1 MILFG
6 AKTAKTRM
14 RQKYGAFKDGRL
26 SVRTDGRI
34 DGRTVYDYE
43 SIYEYIRG
51 KESFTS
57 KDLRAFTGA
66 GEGSVQGIITT
77 LSLTYPIYEKGYG
90 KYALL
95 KDEDLKWQTVKH

>member
-6 AKTAKTRM
+6 AKKTRTEK
-14 RQKYGAFKDGRL
+14 KYVTFKDGRL
-26 SVRTDGRI
+26 SVRRDGRI

-43 SIYEYIRG
+43 AIYEYIRE
-51 KESFTS
+51 KDFFTPN
-57 KDLRAFTGA
+57 DIRTFTGA
-66 GEGSVQGIITT
+66 TESSVQGIITT

-95 KDEDLKWQTVKH
+95 KDEDL

>member
-6 AKTAKTRM
+6 AKKTKTEK
-14 RQKYGAFKDGRL
+14 KYVTFKD
-26 SVRTDGRI
+26 VRQ

-43 SIYEYIRG
+43 SIYNYIRG
-51 KESFTS
+51 KDFFTS
-57 KDLRAFTGA
+57 KDIRAFTGA
-66 GEGSVQGIITT
+66 GEGSIQGIITT

-95 KDEDLKWQTVKH
+95 KDEDL

>member
-6 AKTAKTRM
+6 AKKTRTE
-14 RQKYGAFKDGRL
+14 RKYVTFKDGRSNCRL
-26 SVRTDGRI
+26 

-43 SIYEYIRG
+43 SIYNYIRS
-51 KESFTS
+51 KDFFTS
-57 KDLRAFTGA
+57 KDIRAFTGA

-95 KDEDLKWQTVKH
+95 KDEDL

>member
-6 AKTAKTRM
+6 AKKTKTEK
-14 RQKYGAFKDGRL
+14 KYVTFKGGRP
-26 SVRTDGRI
+26 

-43 SIYEYIRG
+43 AIYEYI
-51 KESFTS
+51 KDKDFFTS
-57 KDLRAFTGA
+57 KDIRAFTGA
-66 GEGSVQGIITT
+66 GEGSVQGILTT

-95 KDEDLKWQTVKH
+95 KDEDL